1 MEITLE
7 KQEVINKIQ
16 SIIDG
21 LFADEQY
28 IHMLL
33 EDGTIDNK
41 LQMLT
46 SESMLALVLVTSI
59 EDEFDIEFE
68 DDEIDYSFFS
78 SFESVVDL
86 TIKYIK
92 N

>member
-1 MEITLE
+1 
-7 KQEVINKIQ
+7 
-16 SIIDG
+16 
-21 LFADEQY
+21 
-28 IHMLL
+28 
-33 EDGTIDNK
+33 
-41 LQMLT
+41 MLT
-46 SESMLALVLVTSI
+46 SESMLALVLITSI